1 MIVLAIIMLAVGIV
15 ALAAAIW
22 LAWWMISLAEA
33 VLAVLDLIS
42 GRER

>member
-22 LAWWMISLAEA
+22 LAWWVISLAEA
-33 VLAVLDLIS
+33 VLVVIDLIS